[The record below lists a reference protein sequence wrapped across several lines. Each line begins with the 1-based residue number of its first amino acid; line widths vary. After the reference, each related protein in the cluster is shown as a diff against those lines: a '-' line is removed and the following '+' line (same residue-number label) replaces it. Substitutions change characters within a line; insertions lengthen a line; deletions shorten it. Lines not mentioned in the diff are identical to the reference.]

1 MKNLDILKNFIENNL
16 HINVDDETLNKFN
29 IYYDLL
35 LEWNEKFNLTT
46 ILEENDV
53 LYKHFIDSL
62 YVMNYVDF
70 SHKHLL
76 DIGSGAGFPAL
87 PLAILN
93 KQLKIDLYESNAKKV
108 SFLNEVKNKLSLD
121 NVSIFN
127 DIVSRGIKYYATV
140 YSITG
145 GSSGYSYGVTIN
157 LQK

>member
-62 YVMNYVDF
+62 YVMNFVDF

-127 DIVSRGIKYYATV
+127 KRAEENK
-140 YSITG
+140 
-145 GSSGYSYGVTIN
+145 N
-157 LQK
+157 RE

>member
-53 LYKHFIDSL
+53 LYKHVIDSL

-87 PLAILN
+87 PLAIVN
-93 KQLKIDLYESNAKKV
+93 RRLKIDL
-108 SFLNEVKNKLSLD
+108 
-121 NVSIFN
+121 
-127 DIVSRGIKYYATV
+127 
-140 YSITG
+140 
-145 GSSGYSYGVTIN
+145 
-157 LQK
+157 